1 MRDGSGKHKPFVRK
15 GQIRVLVLSQA
26 KKQFPISSNL
36 KSVAR
41 GRTLKTLFL
50 AGMLLLLTAIL
61 TGCGG
66 DGDETV
72 VITGPGLVGIDDSSD
87 ATAPL
92 LIVTYTVAP
101 SPVLVTVNIL
111 SDPASDGDIAFDPVL
126 NTFIVTTGPPEVF
139 FGEDS
144 SNMNLPEFRAFLTFP
159 LDGITGQPVVPSNA
173 VIVSA
178 FLEVLVDQVNFASSI
193 PTFLDLVQYPFRSL
207 SAADFNTPILT
218 PTSFKTLN
226 FFSTD
231 PGNFVR
237 IDVTSLMQ
245 EAQLPPALLDF
256 QVRFSVETAAALS
269 SSRASSVEAS
279 RSVHSQLRALDNILL
294 NRGSSS
300 AKPLTQEAL
309 TSRRR

>member
-1 MRDGSGKHKPFVRK
+1 M
-15 GQIRVLVLSQA
+15 LVLSQA
-26 KKQFPISSNL
+26 KKQFSISSNF

-50 AGMLLLLTAIL
+50 AGMLLVLTAIL
-61 TGCGG
+61 IGCGG
-66 DGDETV
+66 DGDETT
-72 VITGPGLVGIDDSSD
+72 VIIAPGLVGIDDSEE

-92 LIVTYTVAP
+92 LIVTYTVPP
-101 SPVLVTVNIL
+101 SPVLITVNIL
-111 SDPASDGDIAFDPVL
+111 SDPVSDGDIAFDPVL
-126 NTFIVTTGPPEVF
+126 NTFTVTTGPPEVL

-144 SNMNLPEFRAFLTFP
+144 SDMNLPEFRAFLTFP
-159 LDGITGQPVVPSNA
+159 LDGITGQPVVPSDA

-178 FLEVLVDQVNFASSI
+178 FLEVLVTQVNFALSI
-193 PTFLDLVQYPFRSL
+193 PTFLDLVQYPFRGL
-207 SAADFNTPILT
+207 SAVDFNIPILT
-218 PTSFKTLN
+218 PTSFRTLN
-226 FFSTD
+226 FFYTD
-231 PGNFVR
+231 QGNFVR

-269 SSRASSVEAS
+269 SSRASSAEAS
-279 RSVHSQLRALDNILL
+279 RSVHSPLRALDNILL

>member
-1 MRDGSGKHKPFVRK
+1 M
-15 GQIRVLVLSQA
+15 
-26 KKQFPISSNL
+26 
-36 KSVAR
+36 
-41 GRTLKTLFL
+41 GRTMKTLFL
-50 AGMLLLLTAIL
+50 AGMVLFLTAIL

-66 DGDETV
+66 GGDETV
-72 VITGPGLVGIDDSSD
+72 VITGPGLVGIDDSED

-92 LIVTYTVAP
+92 LIVTYTVPP

-126 NTFIVTTGPPEVF
+126 NTFTVTTGPPEVL

-144 SNMNLPEFRAFLTFP
+144 SNVNLPEFRAFLTFP

-178 FLEVLVDQVNFASSI
+178 FLEVLVNQVNFASFI
-193 PTFLDLVQYPFRSL
+193 PTFLDLVQYPFRGL

-218 PTSFKTLN
+218 PTSFRTLN

-231 PGNFVR
+231 QGNFVR

-256 QVRFSVETAAALS
+256 QVRFSVETVAALS
-269 SSRASSVEAS
+269 SSRAPSAEAS
-279 RSVHSQLRALDNILL
+279 RSVHSTLRALDNILL